1 MKKMNL
7 LVMSLVSAAALS
19 FSSCSNNDDLG
30 GGAGTQSQVDGFYMT
45 LAIQT
50 PTNNGT
56 RTVGNKTE
64 SAKDVEQAVNKGT
77 FFLVDQKGH
86 IAFSRV
92 VDNSTT
98 ADEDTKWN
106 GATEKQNGTKLINIK
121 VDKVAAGT
129 TYKVYFLAGG
139 QTIPENANPAAFT
152 FTATEKAGKFA
163 EPFATDNNFAM
174 FNQNDQNVNGSGYTV
189 VFKSENK
196 DKSIPAKVSYQ
207 KDDKTEAVQNAPIKI
222 ERITARIDAPTSG
235 AATTIVDYD
244 GTKKLTQAVKDAM
257 ADAKAKVKSITLN
270 KYAIAN
276 LTNKTNVMQ
285 QWNKTSWDLLI
296 PDGTK
301 PVWQTTNKF
310 GKDKLY
316 ADGGFKT
323 TAEAPINYVLENNST
338 TDPTKMY
345 FEYKVTLDDTKF
357 KNKAGEVMPADYT
370 GTNPYA
376 GTFYRYNNI
385 IFTSFAQIF
394 NHYADVTDIFGK
406 GVDATAMKA
415 NLDKIFAMAEGTA
428 KEQALEKFRN
438 DYDIEVFVKGMT
450 YYQQEIVDKN
460 ILAEGKSLIQR
471 NTIYK
476 VNVDKIFNI
485 GVQVPNGEDE
495 IEKKSLFY
503 LSVTVSVNPWVLNTQ
518 NVSLG
523 D

>member
-19 FSSCSNNDDLG
+19 FSSCSNNDDLTS

-56 RTVGNKTE
+56 RTVPGADGTKT
-64 SAKDVEQAVNKGT
+64 ATPKEQIVTKGT
-77 FFLVDQKGH
+77 FFLVDQNGYV
-86 IAFSRV
+86 AFSRD
-92 VDNSTT
+92 VDSSSKNE
-98 ADEDTKWN
+98 DEKWN
-106 GATEKQNGTKLINIK
+106 GATESQTGTKLINIK
-121 VDKVAAGT
+121 VEKVAAGT
-129 TYKVYFLAGG
+129 TYKVYFLAGDNKV
-139 QTIPENANPAAFT
+139 PEKTNPTTYVFE
-152 FTATEKAGKFA
+152 ATSKFA
-163 EPFATDNNFAM
+163 NPFATDNNFAM
-174 FNQNDQNVNGSGYTV
+174 FNQNDKNVNGSGYTV
-189 VFKSENK
+189 IFQNSNK
-196 DKSIPAKVSYQ
+196 DKSNPAKVNYQ
-207 KDDKTEAVQNAPIKI
+207 KDKNTEAVKNAPIKI

-235 AATTIVDYD
+235 TATTIVAYD
-244 GTKKLTQAVKDAM
+244 GSKKLTQAVKDAM

-301 PVWQTTNKF
+301 PVWQITNDF
-310 GKDKLY
+310 GEKKLY

-323 TAEAPINYVLENNST
+323 TTEAPNNYVLENNST

-345 FEYKVTLDDTKF
+345 FEYKVTLNDDLA
-357 KNKAGEVMPADYT
+357 KAGVADFT
-370 GTNPYA
+370 D

-385 IFTSFAQIF
+385 IFSSFQQIF
-394 NHYADVTDIFGK
+394 NKYNDVTDIFGAGK
-406 GVDATAMKA
+406 TADVMRGELK
-415 NLDKIFAMAEGTA
+415 KILEMAAGT
-428 KEQALEKFRN
+428 ERETALKNFRET
-438 DYDIEVFVKGMT
+438 YDIEVFDKGMT
-450 YYQQEIVDKN
+450 YYQKKIVDKN
-460 ILAEGKSLIQR
+460 ILEAGKSLIQR

-495 IEKKSLFY
+495 IDKKSLFY
-503 LSVTVSVNPWVLNTQ
+503 LNVTVSVNPWVLNTQ
-518 NVSLG
+518 NVELG

>member
-1 MKKMNL
+1 MNL
-7 LVMSLVSAAALS
+7 LAMSLVSAAALS
-19 FSSCSNNDDLG
+19 FSSCSSNDDLG

-50 PTNNGT
+50 PTSNGTT
-56 RTVGNKTE
+56 RTVAGDDGTQSASTE
-64 SAKDVEQAVNKGT
+64 EHTVNKGT
-77 FFLVDQKGH
+77 FFLVDQNGH
-86 IAFSRV
+86 IAFSRP
-92 VDNSTT
+92 VDSSSKNE
-98 ADEDTKWN
+98 DETWN

-121 VDKVAAGT
+121 VDKVVAGT
-129 TYKVYFLAGG
+129 TYKVYFLAGD
-139 QTIPENANPAAFT
+139 QTIPAEVNPAAHT
-152 FTATEKAGKFA
+152 FTATETAGKFA
-163 EPFATDNNFAM
+163 EPFATANNFAM
-174 FNQNDQNVNGSGYTV
+174 FNQNDKNVNGNGYTV
-189 VFKSENK
+189 VFTKDNK
-196 DKSIPAKVSYQ
+196 DKSNPATVTYK
-207 KDDKTEAVQNAPIKI
+207 KDKDTEAVPNATIKI
-222 ERITARIDAPTSG
+222 ERITARIDAPTGTAS
-235 AATTIVDYD
+235 TIVAYD
-244 GTKKLTQAVKDAM
+244 GTKKLTQAVQDAM

-285 QWNKTSWDLLI
+285 QWNATSWDLII
-296 PDGTK
+296 PTDAT
-301 PVWQTTNKF
+301 PVWQITNDF

-323 TAEAPINYVLENNST
+323 VTEAPNNYVLENNST
-338 TDPTKMY
+338 TAPTKMY

-370 GTNPYA
+370 GTDPYA

-406 GVDATAMKA
+406 DVDAAAMKA
-415 NLDKIFAMAEGTA
+415 NLDKIFAMEEGEA
-428 KEQALEKFRN
+428 KEKALESFRN
-438 DYDIEVFVKGMT
+438 NYDIEVFVKGMT
-450 YYQQEIVDKN
+450 YYQKEIVDKN
-460 ILAEGKSLIQR
+460 ILAAGKSLIQR

-518 NVSLG
+518 NVELG

>member
-7 LVMSLVSAAALS
+7 LAMSLVSAAALS

-56 RTVGNKTE
+56 RTVPGADGTKTATTE
-64 SAKDVEQAVNKGT
+64 EQTVTKGT

-86 IAFSRV
+86 IAFSRTV
-92 VDNSTT
+92 NSSSK
-98 ADEDTKWN
+98 DEDETWN

-129 TYKVYFLAGG
+129 TYKVYFLAGDR
-139 QTIPENANPAAFT
+139 TIPADADPAAYT
-152 FTATEKAGKFA
+152 FTATETAGKFA
-163 EPFATDNNFAM
+163 EPFATANNFAM
-174 FNQNDQNVNGSGYTV
+174 FNQNDKNVNGSGYTV
-189 VFKSENK
+189 IFQNSNK
-196 DKSIPAKVSYQ
+196 DKSNPAQVNYQ
-207 KDDKTEAVQNAPIKI
+207 KDKDTEAVPNAPIKI

-235 AATTIVDYD
+235 TATTIVEYD
-244 GTKKLTQAVKDAM
+244 GTKELTQAVKDAM

-285 QWNKTSWDLLI
+285 QWNATWDLLI
-296 PDGTK
+296 PDGTT
-301 PVWQTTNKF
+301 PVWQITNDF
-310 GKDKLY
+310 GEKKLY

-323 TAEAPINYVLENNST
+323 TTEAPNNYVLENNST
-338 TDPTKMY
+338 TAPTKMY
-345 FEYKVTLDDTKF
+345 FEYKVTLKDELTK
-357 KNKAGEVMPADYT
+357 AEVADFT
-370 GTNPYA
+370 D

-385 IFTSFAQIF
+385 IFSSFKQIF
-394 NHYADVTDIFGK
+394 EQYNDVTDIFGAGKTADVMK
-406 GVDATAMKA
+406 GELKAILDMPAGTERETALK
-415 NLDKIFAMAEGTA
+415 T
-428 KEQALEKFRN
+428 FRET
-438 DYDIEVFVKGMT
+438 YDIEVFDKGMT
-450 YYQQEIVDKN
+450 YYQKEIVDKN
-460 ILAEGKSLIQR
+460 ILETGKSLIQR

-485 GVQVPNGEDE
+485 GVQVPNDEDE
-495 IEKKSLFY
+495 IDKKSLFY
-503 LSVTVSVNPWVLNTQ
+503 LNVTVSVNPWVLNTQ
-518 NVSLG
+518 NVELG

>member
-1 MKKMNL
+1 MNL
-7 LVMSLVSAAALS
+7 LAMSLVSAAALS
-19 FSSCSNNDDLG
+19 FSSCSSNDDLG

-45 LAIQT
+45 LAIKT
-50 PTNNGT
+50 PTSNGT

-64 SAKDVEQAVNKGT
+64 SAKDVEQAVTKGT
-77 FFLVDQKGH
+77 FFLVDQNGH
-86 IAFSRV
+86 IAFSRP
-92 VDNSTT
+92 VDSSSKNE
-98 ADEDTKWN
+98 DETWN

-121 VDKVAAGT
+121 VDKVVAGT
-129 TYKVYFLAGG
+129 TYKVYFLAGD
-139 QTIPENANPAAFT
+139 QTIPANVDPSTHT
-152 FTATEKAGKFA
+152 FTATETAGKFA
-163 EPFATDNNFAM
+163 EPFATANNFAM
-174 FNQNDQNVNGSGYTV
+174 FNQNDKNVNGSGYTV
-189 VFKSENK
+189 VFESKNK
-196 DKSIPAKVSYQ
+196 DKAQPATVTYK
-207 KDDKTEAVQNAPIKI
+207 KDKDTEAVPNATIKI
-222 ERITARIDAPTSG
+222 ERITARIDAPTSET
-235 AATTIVDYD
+235 ATTIVDYD
-244 GTKKLTQAVKDAM
+244 GTKTLTQAVKDAM

-276 LTNKTNVMQ
+276 LTKKTNVMQ
-285 QWNKTSWDLLI
+285 QWDATSWDLSI
-296 PDGTK
+296 PTDAT
-301 PVWQTTNKF
+301 PVWQITNDF

-323 TAEAPINYVLENNST
+323 TTEALNNYVLENNST
-338 TDPTKMY
+338 TAPTKMY

-406 GVDATAMKA
+406 GVDATVMKA
-415 NLDKIFAMAEGTA
+415 KLDDIFAMEEGTA
-428 KEQALEKFRN
+428 KEQALETFRN
-438 DYDIEVFVKGMT
+438 TYDIEVFVKGMT
-450 YYQQEIVDKN
+450 YYQKEIVDKN
-460 ILAEGKSLIQR
+460 ILDTGKSLIQR

-518 NVSLG
+518 NVELG

>member
-7 LVMSLVSAAALS
+7 LAMSLVSAAALS
-19 FSSCSNNDDLG
+19 FSSCSSNDDLG

-50 PTNNGT
+50 PTSNGT
-56 RTVGNKTE
+56 RTVGDKTE
-64 SAKDVEQAVNKGT
+64 SAKEVEQAVKKGT
-77 FFLVDQKGH
+77 FFLVDQNGH
-86 IAFSRV
+86 IAFSRP
-92 VDNSTT
+92 VDSSSKNE
-98 ADEDTKWN
+98 DETWN

-121 VDKVAAGT
+121 VDKVVAGT
-129 TYKVYFLAGG
+129 TYKVYFLAGDH
-139 QTIPENANPAAFT
+139 TIPAGVNPAAHT
-152 FTATEKAGKFA
+152 FTATGKFA
-163 EPFATDNNFAM
+163 EPFATVNNFAM
-174 FNQNDQNVNGSGYTV
+174 FNQNDKNVNGSGYTV
-189 VFKSENK
+189 IFQNSNK
-196 DKSIPAKVSYQ
+196 DKSNPAQVNYQ
-207 KDDKTEAVQNAPIKI
+207 KNKDTEAVPNAPIKI

-235 AATTIVDYD
+235 TATTIVDYD

-285 QWNKTSWDLLI
+285 QWNATWDLQI
-296 PDGTK
+296 PEGTT
-301 PVWQTTNKF
+301 PVWQVTNDF
-310 GKDKLY
+310 GENKLY

-323 TAEAPINYVLENNST
+323 VTDAPNNYVLENNST

-370 GTNPYA
+370 GTDPYA

-394 NHYADVTDIFGK
+394 NHYADVTDIFDK

-415 NLDKIFAMAEGTA
+415 NLDKIFKMEEGEA
-428 KEQALEKFRN
+428 KEKALESFRN
-438 DYDIEVFVKGMT
+438 TYDIEVFVKGMT
-450 YYQQEIVDKN
+450 YYQKEIVDKN
-460 ILAEGKSLIQR
+460 ILAAGKSLIQR

-485 GVQVPNGEDE
+485 GAQVPNGEDE
-495 IEKKSLFY
+495 IDKKSLFY
-503 LSVTVSVNPWVLNTQ
+503 LNVTVSVNPWVLNTQ
-518 NVSLG
+518 NVELG